1 MADRAS
7 ASVGESGR
15 HSSLKMTSKDS
26 VRFLLECSGL
36 QSLLATKDSSLAES

>member
-7 ASVGESGR
+7 ASVGESG

-36 QSLLATKDSSLAES
+36 QSLLATEDSSLAES